1 MIFMDYFVSALYVIA
16 AIVAT
21 TIDDNVRRATATSE
35 AAALSAIASCSS
47 ITTSVFSIE
56 PLD

>member
-1 MIFMDYFVSALYVIA
+1 MIFMDYLVSALYVIA

-21 TIDDNVRRATATSE
+21 TIDDDVRGATAISE
-35 AAALSAIASCSS
+35 AAALLAIASCSS
-47 ITTSVFSIE
+47 ITTPVFSID